1 MQGSESS
8 SDVVGITVPFS
19 EQALDCKE
27 VSSKLERLDCIPE
40 VSRLDEM
47 SGEEVLAKS
56 VVDFNPSLGSSSN
69 AISFTISA
77 MSLASFIAGICLLGD
92 DGLSSRSVKIGSH
105 ELRQLATDWSPASP
119 SSVETVSTTSEATV
133 SLSLSAVLD

>member
-56 VVDFNPSLGSSSN
+56 VVDFNPSLASSSDST
-69 AISFTISA
+69 SFTISP
-77 MSLASFIAGICLLGD
+77 MSLASFIAGFG
-92 DGLSSRSVKIGSH
+92 GGRFSPRSVKIGSH
-105 ELRQLATDWSPASP
+105 ELRQLSTDCSPASP